1 MLLSFLKRVDRP
13 VVDQMNTSMKPIEDT
28 AKDSIHK
35 LILTA
40 IMNGEID
47 MKDPISERGI
57 AERFSV
63 GRSKVREA
71 LRDLINDG
79 ILSNAPARGTF
90 IRELTIYE
98 MREIYEV
105 RYALESMAAHLAAKH
120 GALPEL
126 LAYEARFA
134 DMRANTASY
143 SLKEIDQ
150 YGAEFH
156 IEIFRSARN
165 EKLLQVY
172 QPVRL
177 RLATALT
184 LPRYYEPE
192 WVIKALDEHI
202 QIMKAIIDRDSML
215 AQTLIVEHMAA
226 GFETRLKI
234 IGRLD
239 GYSPPAFSA
248 PRQEPD
254 AKE

>member
-1 MLLSFLKRVDRP
+1 
-13 VVDQMNTSMKPIEDT
+13 MKPTQDT

-40 IMNGEID
+40 IMSGEID
-47 MKDPISERGI
+47 MNDPISERGI

-90 IRELTIYE
+90 IRELTINE

-120 GALPEL
+120 GLCLSCWPM
-126 LAYEARFA
+126 RRGFA
-134 DMRANTASY
+134 DMRANTANY
-143 SLKEIDQ
+143 DLKEIDQ

-165 EKLLQVY
+165 DKLLQVY

-192 WVIKALDEHI
+192 WVMKALDEHI
-202 QIMKAIIDRDSML
+202 QILKAIIGRDSML
-215 AQTLIVEHMAA
+215 AQSRIIEHMAA

-239 GYSPPAFSA
+239 GYSPPVFSV
-248 PRQEPD
+248 PRQEAD
-254 AKE
+254 VKE